1 MDPRLLQRLQ
11 ARNRPATP
19 EHAGSV
25 RSAARLTARTII
37 ILAVSRPVLAVV
49 PSMKHFRRLLTAP
62 AALGLL
68 TPLAGQ
74 TGELDLAT
82 VNRYAAAEQVTSLS
96 QLSDV
101 KPTDWAYQALSNLI
115 ERYGCVA
122 GYPNGTY
129 RGARAMTRFE
139 AAALLNACLDR
150 VSEVTDELKKLMAE
164 FDKELA
170 VLKGRVDGLEAKVG
184 LLEAQQFSTT
194 TKLKV
199 DANMVVGGN
208 SFTGSAS
215 NLVSNAR
222 NNFGAVTFNYDL
234 RISLDTSFTGQDL
247 LRTRLRAGNF
257 DTNSNS
263 FYGAG
268 PTRLSQLEAAYQ
280 EDAGANMVGIDR
292 LFYQFPVGNFTL
304 TFGAL
309 VEQNDMLAMYP
320 SVYPDSTILDMFTM
334 AGTPVTYDLNVG
346 AGAGIW
352 WKQDA
357 WSVSLQYISQGANSG
372 NPGEGGIGTQ
382 ASLASTTVQLGYQ
395 KQQWALALAY
405 SAIQGEVSPYSTNF
419 MQQWFD
425 QPGLTNT
432 IGLSGYWQ
440 PVNSGWVPS
449 ISAGWEI
456 SQLTYSQPVDGDPAR
471 NAVAW
476 SVGLQW
482 LDVLAPGN
490 SAGMAFG
497 QAPFATS
504 LVSGA
509 GVNDANWMWE
519 WWYKVQVSDA
529 ITVTPGLFYL
539 TRPMGQDTP
548 AGQSLNQL
556 GALVK
561 TQFRF

>member
-1 MDPRLLQRLQ
+1 MTSLQSLL
-11 ARNRPATP
+11 
-19 EHAGSV
+19 
-25 RSAARLTARTII
+25 
-37 ILAVSRPVLAVV
+37 LAPV
-49 PSMKHFRRLLTAP
+49 
-62 AALGLL
+62 ALGLL
-68 TPLAGQ
+68 APGAQ
-74 TGELDLAT
+74 
-82 VNRYAAAEQVTSLS
+82 AAAERNLNAISRYTSEDQVTSLA
-96 QLSDV
+96 QFNDV
-101 KPTDWAYQALSNLI
+101 KPSDWAYQALGNLI

-122 GYPNGTY
+122 GYPNGSVK
-129 RGARAMTRFE
+129 GGQAMTRFE

-150 VSEVTDELKKLMAE
+150 ITDVTDQLKRLMKE
-164 FDKELA
+164 FEKELA
-170 VLKGRVDGLEAKVG
+170 MLKGRVDGLEARVG
-184 LLEAQQFSTT
+184 LLEGQAFSTT

-208 SFTGSAS
+208 SFLGSAS
-215 NLVSNAR
+215 NAVMASRTNY
-222 NNFGAVTFNYDL
+222 GAVTFNYDL
-234 RISLDTSFTGQDL
+234 RIVLDTSFTGKDL
-247 LRTRLRAGNF
+247 LRTRLRVGNF
-257 DTNSNS
+257 DKDSNS

-280 EDAGANMVGIDR
+280 EDGGANLVGIDR
-292 LFYQFPVGNFTL
+292 LFYQVPIGNVTL
-304 TFGAL
+304 TLGAV
-309 VEQNDMLAMYP
+309 VEQDDMLAMYP

-334 AGTPVTYDLNVG
+334 AGTPVAYDLNVG
-346 AGAGIW
+346 PGAGIW

-357 WSVSLQYISQGANSG
+357 WSLSLNYIAQDAANG
-372 NPGEGGIGTQ
+372 NPGAGGIGTQ
-382 ASLASTTVQLGYQ
+382 SSRASTTVQLGYQ
-395 KQQWALALAY
+395 QEQWALALVY

-425 QPGLTNT
+425 QPGLTHT
-432 IGLSGYWQ
+432 VGLSGYWQ
-440 PVNSGWVPS
+440 PAANGWVPS
-449 ISAGWEI
+449 ISAGWEVN
-456 SQLTYSQPVDGDPAR
+456 QTAYSQPVNADAAR
-471 NAVAW
+471 NSTAW

-519 WWYKVQVSDA
+519 WWYKLQVSDA

-539 TRPMGQDTP
+539 SRPMGQDTP
-548 AGQSLNQL
+548 AGQSFNQL

>member
-1 MDPRLLQRLQ
+1 MGQS
-11 ARNRPATP
+11 NFIPAL
-19 EHAGSV
+19 
-25 RSAARLTARTII
+25 RSLP
-37 ILAVSRPVLAVV
+37 LASQPT
-49 PSMKHFRRLLTAP
+49 ST
-62 AALGLL
+62 LGLL
-68 TPLAGQ
+68 LMAPIAMASPVTAAEWNLNDMA
-74 TGELDLAT
+74 
-82 VNRYAAAEQVTSLS
+82 RYVRSGSHDSQEQVTTIN
-96 QLSDV
+96 QFSDV
-101 KPTDWAYQALSNLI
+101 RPSDWAYQVLGNLI
-115 ERYGCVA
+115 DRYGCVA
-122 GYPNGTY
+122 GYPNGTVGGT
-129 RGARAMTRFE
+129 RSMTRFE

-150 VSEVTDELKKLMAE
+150 VTEVTDEIKHLVSSFE
-164 FDKELA
+164 HELA
-170 VLKGRVDGLEAKVG
+170 VLRGRVDGLDARVG
-184 LLEAQQFSTT
+184 VLEAQQFSTT

-208 SFTGSAS
+208 SFLGSAS
-215 NLVSNAR
+215 NEVSNAR

-234 RISLDTSFTGQDL
+234 RISLDTSFTGKDL

-257 DTNSNS
+257 DTTSNS
-263 FYGAG
+263 FFGG

-280 EDAGANMVGIDR
+280 EDAGANIVGIDR

-304 TFGAL
+304 TLGAI
-309 VEQNDMLAMYP
+309 VEQDDMLAMYP

-334 AGTPVTYDLNVG
+334 AGTPVAYDLNIG
-346 AGAGIW
+346 PGAGIW

-357 WSVSLQYISQGANSG
+357 WSVSVNYIAQDANSG
-372 NPGEGGIGTQ
+372 NPADGGIGTQ
-382 ASLASTTVQLGYQ
+382 SSRASTTVQLGYQ
-395 KQQWALALAY
+395 KEQWALAVVY

-440 PVNSGWVPS
+440 PVNNGWVPS

-456 SQLTYSQPVDGDPAR
+456 SKLTYSQPVVGDPAR

-490 SAGMAFG
+490 STGMAFG

-519 WWYKVQVSDA
+519 WWYKIQVSDA

-539 TRPMGQDTP
+539 SRPYGQETP
-548 AGQSLNQL
+548 AGQSFNQL

>member
-1 MDPRLLQRLQ
+1 MTSLQSLL
-11 ARNRPATP
+11 
-19 EHAGSV
+19 
-25 RSAARLTARTII
+25 
-37 ILAVSRPVLAVV
+37 LAPV
-49 PSMKHFRRLLTAP
+49 
-62 AALGLL
+62 ALGLL
-68 TPLAGQ
+68 ALEAKAAADLN
-74 TGELDLAT
+74 LDA
-82 VNRYAAAEQVTSLS
+82 VSRYASEEQVTSLA
-96 QLSDV
+96 QFNDV
-101 KPTDWAYQALSNLI
+101 QPTDWAYQALGNLI

-122 GYPNGTY
+122 GYPNGSVK
-129 RGARAMTRFE
+129 GGQAMTRFE

-150 VSEVTDELKKLMAE
+150 ITDVTDQLKRLMKE
-164 FDKELA
+164 FEKELA
-170 VLKGRVDGLEAKVG
+170 MLKGRVDGLEARVG
-184 LLEAQQFSTT
+184 LLEGQQFSTT

-208 SFTGSAS
+208 SFLGSAS
-215 NLVSNAR
+215 NAVMASRTNY
-222 NNFGAVTFNYDL
+222 GAVTFNYDL
-234 RISLDTSFTGQDL
+234 RIVLDTSFTGKDL
-247 LRTRLRAGNF
+247 LRTRLRVGNF
-257 DTNSNS
+257 DKDSNS

-280 EDAGANMVGIDR
+280 EDAAANLVGIDR
-292 LFYQFPVGNFTL
+292 LFYQVPIGNVTL
-304 TFGAL
+304 TLGAV
-309 VEQNDMLAMYP
+309 VEQDDMLAMYP

-334 AGTPVTYDLNVG
+334 AGTPVAYDLNVG
-346 AGAGIW
+346 PGAGIW
-352 WKQDA
+352 WKQNA
-357 WSVSLQYISQGANSG
+357 WSLSLNYIAQDASSG
-372 NPGEGGIGTQ
+372 NPAEGGIGTQ
-382 ASLASTTVQLGYQ
+382 SSRASTTVQLGYQ
-395 KQQWALALAY
+395 QEQWALALVY

-425 QPGLTNT
+425 QPGLTHT
-432 IGLSGYWQ
+432 VGLSGYWQ
-440 PVNSGWVPS
+440 PAASGWLPS

-456 SQLTYSQPVDGDPAR
+456 NQTAYSQPVDADAAR
-471 NAVAW
+471 NSTAW

-519 WWYKVQVSDA
+519 WWYKLQVSDA

-539 TRPMGQDTP
+539 SRPMGQDTP
-548 AGQSLNQL
+548 AGQSFNQL

>member
-1 MDPRLLQRLQ
+1 
-11 ARNRPATP
+11 
-19 EHAGSV
+19 
-25 RSAARLTARTII
+25 
-37 ILAVSRPVLAVV
+37 
-49 PSMKHFRRLLTAP
+49 MKHLRRLLTAP

-68 TPLAGQ
+68 PPLACQ
-74 TGELDLAT
+74 AGELDLAT

-122 GYPNGTY
+122 GYPNGSY
-129 RGARAMTRFE
+129 RGAKALTRFE

-150 VSEVTDELKKLMAE
+150 VSEVTDELKKLLAE
-164 FDKELA
+164 FEKELA

-184 LLEAQQFSTT
+184 VLEAQQFSTT

-215 NLVSNAR
+215 NLVSDAR
-222 NNFGAVTFNYDL
+222 NNYGAVTFNYDL
-234 RISLDTSFTGQDL
+234 RIDLLTSFTGNDL

-257 DTNSNS
+257 DTTSNS
-263 FYGAG
+263 FYGG
-268 PTRLSQLEAAYQ
+268 PTRLSQLEASYQ
-280 EDAGANMVGIDR
+280 EDAGANIVGIDR
-292 LFYQFPVGNFTL
+292 LYYQFPVGNFTL

-357 WSVSLQYISQGANSG
+357 WSVSVQYISQGGNTG

-382 ASLASTTVQLGYQ
+382 SSLASTTVQLGYQ
-395 KQQWALALAY
+395 KEQWALALAY
-405 SAIQGEVSPYSTNF
+405 SAIQGEVSPYSTEF
-419 MQQWFD
+419 MQRWFD

-440 PVNSGWVPS
+440 PVNSGWLPS

-456 SQLTYSQPVDGDPAR
+456 SQLTYNQPLAVDCDPAR

-509 GVNDANWMWE
+509 GINDANWMGE
-519 WWYKVQVSDA
+519 WWYKIQVSDA

-539 TRPMGQDTP
+539 SRPYGQETP
-548 AGQSLNQL
+548 AGQSFNQL